1 MGGLDFGIV
10 LRKERKEFFYMHLYY
25 SEADIGSLRE
35 ALKGAPDDQ
44 SMNYYARAV
53 IFGHER
59 VVPAL
64 SAEFKP
70 IQPEEIEQE
79 IRAYQAYADSFSREQ
94 VLKRP
99 VTYAVIPADTKFDFT
114 NLDRW
119 YERDAGESF
128 GDYNLYRVKLRK

>member
-1 MGGLDFGIV
+1 MGGLDFGSV
-10 LRKERKEFFYMHLYY
+10 TRDARKEFFYMHLYY
-25 SEADIGSLRE
+25 SKADIEALRK
-35 ALKGAPDDQ
+35 ALKGTPDDQ

-64 SAEFKP
+64 SADFKP

-99 VTYAVIPADTKFDFT
+99 VTYAVIPADVNFDFT

>member
-1 MGGLDFGIV
+1 MACFAHSSENSEYQYLALVALNLIPGNW
-10 LRKERKEFFYMHLYY
+10 HLYLNGT
-25 SEADIGSLRE
+25 SDN
-35 ALKGAPDDQ
+35 P
-44 SMNYYARAV
+44 SMRYYARSV
-53 IFGHER
+53 IFGHDR
-59 VVPAL
+59 IVPAL
-64 SAEFKP
+64 SGHFKP

-99 VTYAVIPADTKFDFT
+99 VTYAVIPADVNFDFT